1 VADFRIGLR
10 RALVLLVLLSAG
22 AVGQTQV
29 PKPAVTVAP
38 VEVKDVT
45 PSWEF
50 IGRVE
55 AIQSV
60 DLRARVQGVLQQIAF
75 QEGQDVTAG
84 QLLYV
89 IEPDPYQAAVDAAR
103 AQLAKAKAALAN
115 AERTLSRTQQ
125 LSSRGFEA
133 QANLDKARADRDS
146 AAADVQAAE
155 ANLRTAELNLSY
167 TRITSTIDGRIGHT
181 AVTVGNLVG
190 PDTGV
195 LDTVVQLDPIR
206 VVFSV
211 DDRALLQVKTQ
222 SGGASEEEL
231 KTRFVPAL
239 RLADGS
245 MYPEQ
250 GVIEFADNRVDPA
263 TATVPVRAAFGNPR
277 RLLLPGQFVAVVI
290 KQDASERK
298 PVVPVA
304 AVQEDRDGKFVLI
317 VGPDNRVE
325 QRRIVA
331 NRQVGQEW
339 VVESGLR
346 QGETVIVEGVQKVQ
360 PGGEVTPIPAG
371 QAPSAERR
379 AGPAATAASGSGQPP
394 PAAGGSGAPQRAER
408 R

>member
-1 VADFRIGLR
+1 VADFRIRLR
-10 RALVLLVLLSAG
+10 GALVLLGLLSAG
-22 AVGQTQV
+22 AVAQPQV
-29 PKPAVTVAP
+29 QKPAVTVAP

-60 DLRARVQGVLQQIAF
+60 DVRARVQGVLQQIAF

-84 QLLYV
+84 QLLYL

-103 AQLAKAKAALAN
+103 AQVSKAKAALAN

-167 TRITSTIDGRIGHT
+167 TRITSPIAGRIGHT
-181 AVTVGNLVG
+181 AVTIGNLVG

-211 DDRALLQVKTQ
+211 DDRALLQVKMQ
-222 SGGASEEEL
+222 SGGASQEEL
-231 KTRFVPAL
+231 TARYVPAL
-239 RLADGS
+239 RLADGT

-250 GVIEFADNRVDPA
+250 GRIEFADNRVDPA
-263 TATVPVRAAFGNPR
+263 TATVPVRAAFANPQ
-277 RLLLPGQFVAVVI
+277 RLLLPGQFVTVVI

-317 VGPDNRVE
+317 VVPDNRVE
-325 QRRIVA
+325 ERRIVA

-346 QGETVIVEGVQKVQ
+346 QGETVIVEGIQKVR
-360 PGGEVTPIPAG
+360 PGAEVTPIPAG
-371 QAPSAERR
+371 QPPSAGRP
-379 AGPAATAASGSGQPP
+379 AGPAATSASGSSQPR
-394 PAAGGSGAPQRAER
+394 PAAGGSGGPQRAER

>member
-1 VADFRIGLR
+1 
-10 RALVLLVLLSAG
+10 
-22 AVGQTQV
+22 
-29 PKPAVTVAP
+29 
-38 VEVKDVT
+38 
-45 PSWEF
+45 
-50 IGRVE
+50 
-55 AIQSV
+55 
-60 DLRARVQGVLQQIAF
+60 
-75 QEGQDVTAG
+75 
-84 QLLYV
+84 
-89 IEPDPYQAAVDAAR
+89 
-103 AQLAKAKAALAN
+103 
-115 AERTLSRTQQ
+115 
-125 LSSRGFEA
+125 
-133 QANLDKARADRDS
+133 
-146 AAADVQAAE
+146 
-155 ANLRTAELNLSY
+155 
-167 TRITSTIDGRIGHT
+167 
-181 AVTVGNLVG
+181 
-190 PDTGV
+190 
-195 LDTVVQLDPIR
+195 
-206 VVFSV
+206 
-211 DDRALLQVKTQ
+211 
-222 SGGASEEEL
+222 
-231 KTRFVPAL
+231 
-239 RLADGS
+239 
-245 MYPEQ
+245 
-250 GVIEFADNRVDPA
+250 VIEFADNRVDPA
-263 TATVPVRAAFGNPR
+263 TATVPVRAAFANPR